1 MEQKA
6 GIIDR
11 VVRTLKLKPD
21 HDVKAV
27 HTAKTTANIA
37 AKPKSGNKAA
47 KKVIK
52 AKKK

>member
-11 VVRTLKLKPD
+11 VVRTLKLKPNR
-21 HDVKAV
+21 DVKAP
-27 HTAKTTANIA
+27 HTAKTTAKVA
-37 AKPKSGNKAA
+37 TKPKSGNKAT